1 MVISHKIKWKQL
13 IIALAIPLLVGALSA
28 IFTGSNMELYKN
40 LNRPP
45 LSPPGSLFPVVWTV
59 LYILMGIAAYLVYIS
74 GSADTKTAL
83 TLYYVQ
89 LAANFIW
96 TLIFFNL
103 QSYLFSFIW
112 LIGLLFLI
120 ILTMIAFYKINKTSA
135 LLLLPYALWVTFA
148 GYLNLGIYIL
158 NR

>member
-1 MVISHKIKWKQL
+1 MVISHKIKWKPL
-13 IIALAIPLLVGALSA
+13 IIALAIPLLVGAMSA
-28 IFTGSNMELYKN
+28 IFTGSNMEIYKN
-40 LNRPP
+40 LNSPP
-45 LSPPGSLFPVVWTV
+45 LSPPGSVFPVVWTV
-59 LYILMGIAAYLVYIS
+59 LYILMGIGAYLVYIS
-74 GSADTKTAL
+74 GSSDAKTAL

-120 ILTMIAFYKINKTSA
+120 ILTMIAFCKISKASA

>member
-1 MVISHKIKWKQL
+1 MVIIHKIKWKQL
-13 IIALAIPLLVGALSA
+13 IIALAIPLAVGVLSS
-28 IFTGSNMELYKN
+28 IFTSSNMEIYKN
-40 LNRPP
+40 LNSPP
-45 LSPPGSLFPVVWTV
+45 LSPPGSVFPVVWTV

-74 GSADTKTAL
+74 DSKNTKTAL

-120 ILTMIAFYKINKTSA
+120 ILTIIAFYRINKASA
-135 LLLLPYALWVTFA
+135 LLLLPYALWVAFA